1 MAMNFESARHHMIEQ
16 QIRPWCVT
24 DPEVIE
30 QLYADRREDFVPAAY
45 RQLAFADVEIP
56 LGHGATM
63 LPPKLEGRIL
73 QALAGLPLK
82 NALEVGAGSGHMAA
96 LLAQRAQEVW
106 SLEIEPALAD
116 LARANLARAEID
128 NVHVE
133 TGDGLVGLRD
143 HAPYDAIVISGGVR
157 EIPRALI
164 DQLAEGG
171 RLIAFVPLPGKEPL
185 MALRIVKK
193 GPGDACSGADA
204 LETIVPMLRQ
214 PATPRF
220 VF

>member
-1 MAMNFESARHHMIEQ
+1 MNFESARHHMIEQ
-16 QIRPWCVT
+16 QLRPWCIT

-30 QLYADRREDFVPAAY
+30 QLYADRRENFVPEAY
-45 RQLAFADVEIP
+45 RALAFADVEIP

-73 QALAGLPLK
+73 QALAGMPLRRV
-82 NALEVGAGSGHMAA
+82 LEVGAGSGHMAA

-106 SLEIEPALAD
+106 TIEIEPALAD
-116 LARANLARAEID
+116 LARTNLANAEID

-133 TGDGLVGLRD
+133 TGDGLAGLRD
-143 HAPYDAIVISGGVR
+143 QAPFDAIVLSGGVR
-157 EIPRALI
+157 EIPRLLI

-171 RLIAFVPLPGKEPL
+171 RLVAFVPLPGQEPL
-185 MALRIVKK
+185 MALRLLKR
-193 GPGDACSGADA
+193 GTGDARSSEDL

-214 PATPRF
+214 PAAKRF
-220 VF
+220 IF

>member
-1 MAMNFESARHHMIEQ
+1 MNFESARHHMIEQ
-16 QIRPWCVT
+16 QVRPWCVT
-24 DPEVIE
+24 DPGVIE
-30 QLYADRREDFVPAAY
+30 QLYADRREDFVPEAY
-45 RQLAFADVEIP
+45 RALAFADVEIP

-73 QALAGLPLK
+73 QALAGMRIRH
-82 NALEVGAGSGHMAA
+82 ALEIGAGSGHMAA

-106 SLEIEPALAD
+106 TIEIEPALAD
-116 LARANLARAEID
+116 MARANLERAEID

-143 HAPYDAIVISGGVR
+143 HAPYDAIVVSGGLR
-157 EIPRALI
+157 EIPQALI

-185 MALRIVKK
+185 MTLRLLKCYA
-193 GPGDACSGADA
+193 GDALSSEDL
-204 LETIVPMLRQ
+204 LETIVPGLRQ
-214 PATPRF
+214 PPAQKF

>member
-1 MAMNFESARHHMIEQ
+1 MNFESARHHMIEQ

-30 QLYADRREDFVPAAY
+30 QLYADRRENFVPEAY
-45 RQLAFADVEIP
+45 RALAFADVEIP

-73 QALAGLPLK
+73 QALAGMPLK
-82 NALEVGAGSGHMAA
+82 NVLEVGAGSGHMAA
-96 LLAQRAQEVW
+96 LLAQRAREVW
-106 SLEIEPALAD
+106 TLEIEPALAD
-116 LARANLARAEID
+116 LARMNLMRAEID

-143 HAPYDAIVISGGVR
+143 HAPYEAIVLSGGVR

-164 DQLAEGG
+164 DQLADGG
-171 RLIAFVPLPGKEPL
+171 RLIAFQPLAGKEPL
-185 MALRIVKK
+185 MALRIVRK
-193 GPGDACSGADA
+193 GPNDALFSEDA

-214 PATPRF
+214 PAAKRF

>member
-1 MAMNFESARHHMIEQ
+1 MNFESARHHMIEQ
-16 QIRPWCVT
+16 QLRPWCIT

-30 QLYADRREDFVPAAY
+30 QLYADRRENFVPEAY
-45 RQLAFADVEIP
+45 RALAFADVEIP

-73 QALAGLPLK
+73 QALAGMPLRRV
-82 NALEVGAGSGHMAA
+82 LEVGAGSGHMAA

-106 SLEIEPALAD
+106 TIEIEPALAD
-116 LARANLARAEID
+116 LARTNLANAEID

-133 TGDGLVGLRD
+133 TGDGLAGLRD
-143 HAPYDAIVISGGVR
+143 QAPFDAIVLSGGVR
-157 EIPRALI
+157 EIPRLLI

-171 RLIAFVPLPGKEPL
+171 RLVAFVPLPGQEPL
-185 MALRIVKK
+185 MALRVVKRLL
-193 GPGDACSGADA
+193 GGAFSSEDL

-214 PATPRF
+214 PAAKQF
-220 VF
+220 IF